1 MDRKYTKL
9 KITNIMA
16 KMKIQLPSMKNIKI
30 TMLEII
36 GKLLNKLRKI
46 AINPLESKIETTTT
60 IIKTIMIMNLEEIP
74 IIMLIL

>member
-36 GKLLNKLRKI
+36 GKLLNKLHKI
-46 AINPLESKIETTTT
+46 AINRLESKIETTT